1 MLENTLKTIE
11 QKIAEN
17 NILENREIE
26 LLVDFLRDYEI
37 GQYIYP
43 GMIISKLKI
52 TSLIAYNV
60 LNNMEK
66 NGFISKSYEEY
77 CSRCGKVN
85 GNIYD
90 SFADIPDK
98 MYCKFCG
105 DRLDPID
112 DTVVIYKVEVN

>member
-1 MLENTLKTIE
+1 MLENTLKKIE
-11 QKIAEN
+11 QKIVEN
-17 NILENREIE
+17 NILENTQVE
-26 LLVDFLRDYEI
+26 LLIDFLKNYEI

-43 GMIISKLKI
+43 GMIINKLKI
-52 TSLIAYNV
+52 TSLIAYKV
-60 LNNMEK
+60 LSSMEA

-85 GNIYD
+85 GKIYD
-90 SFADIPDK
+90 SFGDIPEK

-105 DRLDPID
+105 DRLDAIE

>member
-1 MLENTLKTIE
+1 MLENTLKIIE
-11 QKIAEN
+11 QKIVKN
-17 NILENREIE
+17 NILDKREVE
-26 LLVDFLRDYEI
+26 LLVDFLRNYEV

-52 TSLIAYNV
+52 TSAIAYNV
-60 LNNMEK
+60 LTNMEDS
-66 NGFISKSYEEY
+66 GFISKSYEEY

-90 SFADIPDK
+90 SFGDIPEK

-105 DRLDPID
+105 DRLDPIN
-112 DTVVIYKVEVN
+112 DTVVIYKVEVI